1 MRAES
6 LTAGPA
12 PGARAQVPE
21 TDAGHRRPRRW
32 GDGVI
37 YLLFAALVGVAWQI
51 SRMGLIRPN
60 DDMSYWIAVAG
71 GLMMLALFTYPLRKY
86 VGFMRGMGKVK
97 WWFWLHLF
105 LGIAGPWLILVHS
118 TFRIGSLN
126 AGVALFSMGIVV
138 ASGVVGRFIYVRVH
152 RGLNG
157 EMTSLAELRQRAGLV
172 ESDARSRLHFA
183 PEVEAALLAFEQREL
198 RADECVRQL
207 TAWLLLSWC
216 AAVPAQTLESVL
228 RPGELVQGH
237 AKWEEE
243 CTQCHVRF
251 DRAAQ
256 DGCCMDC
263 HKDVGQDVR
272 ERKAGYHGRLKPQAC
287 RSCHTDHKGRDARIV
302 DLDKKSFDHK
312 QTDYV
317 LQGQARSRWSAT
329 SATSRQEVQAGA
341 AGLPGLPP
349 QGRRP
354 QGLARSQ
361 VCRLP
366 HRERLEGSEASTTTR
381 PASR

>member
-1 MRAES
+1 MRADS

-12 PGARAQVPE
+12 PGDRAQVPE
-21 TDAGHRRPRRW
+21 ADPGHRRPRRW

-60 DDMSYWIAVAG
+60 DDLSYWIAVAG

-198 RADECVRQL
+198 KADASWATHLRQVAVLPLMQKLTYWRCVAELRRRL
-207 TAWLLLSWC
+207 RRTAAEKGWPDDAL
-216 AAVPAQTLESVL
+216 
-228 RPGELVQGH
+228 
-237 AKWEEE
+237 AK
-243 CTQCHVRF
+243 
-251 DRAAQ
+251 
-256 DGCCMDC
+256 
-263 HKDVGQDVR
+263 R
-272 ERKAGYHGRLKPQAC
+272 ER
-287 RSCHTDHKGRDARIV
+287 
-302 DLDKKSFDHK
+302 
-312 QTDYV
+312 
-317 LQGQARSRWSAT
+317 RSRRLVERYLDAVVRVAQYTAYERVFALWHVAHLPFVYLLVISAVVHVV
-329 SATSRQEVQAGA
+329 AVHAY
-341 AGLPGLPP
+341 
-349 QGRRP
+349 
-354 QGLARSQ
+354 
-361 VCRLP
+361 
-366 HRERLEGSEASTTTR
+366 
-381 PASR
+381 